1 MEKLEKAFE
10 LHDLSG
16 INAGAHIQQNKY
28 FISLCDTIIFNSNMT
43 V

>member
-10 LHDLSG
+10 LHNLSG
-16 INAGAHIQQNKY
+16 INAGAHVQQNKY
-28 FISLCDTIIFNSNMT
+28 FISLCDTIKFINNMI

>member
-10 LHDLSG
+10 LHNLSG
-16 INAGAHIQQNKY
+16 INAGAHVQQNKY
-28 FISLCDTIIFNSNMT
+28 FISLCDTIIFINNMI